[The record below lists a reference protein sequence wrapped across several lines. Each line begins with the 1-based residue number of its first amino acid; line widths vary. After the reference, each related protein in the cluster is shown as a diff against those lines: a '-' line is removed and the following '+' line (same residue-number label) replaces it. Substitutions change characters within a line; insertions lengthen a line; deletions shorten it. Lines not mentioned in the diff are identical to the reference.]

1 MDFSTTSGDETQ
13 MPDNYQLKISDTDQT
28 QKSDSDN
35 DETQMPENDEPPKN
49 QHTSQIF
56 HSRRKRI
63 ASDSHLNM
71 DESSQEIG
79 LDPDLADIVFRNPVR
94 KAAKRR
100 QISDVHDQ
108 QSYSDSDSH
117 SEYKPE
123 NESDS
128 PDSNSDFGNAADL
141 AAGSHSGSPELG
153 DNLSETQSSYP
164 TQPTVKKSLNKPK
177 ARGSKSTEITESQR
191 AKRVNFKN
199 LKQQSLDEALGR
211 AKQSQQ
217 EIDENRKKINLQVL
231 LSKENLK
238 KMHLGSGLIQ
248 KKRKIMKQCLQYVN
262 FVNVILVKYVVA
274 AHQIF

>member
-1 MDFSTTSGDETQ
+1 MDSSNSGDQTQ
-13 MPDNYQLKISDTDQT
+13 MTDNYQLKISDNDQT
-28 QKSDSDN
+28 QMSDSDN
-35 DETQMPENDEPPKN
+35 DQTQMSENDEPPKN

-71 DESSQEIG
+71 DESSQKIG
-79 LDPDLADIVFRNPVR
+79 LDPDLGSDSDEDVLFSKPVC

-100 QISDVHDQ
+100 QISDVHRQ

-128 PDSNSDFGNAADL
+128 PSDSNSDYGDAADL
-141 AAGSHSGSPELG
+141 GAGSDSGSPELG

-164 TQPTVKKSLNKPK
+164 TQPTVEKSLNKLK
-177 ARGSKSTEITESQR
+177 ASGSKSTEITESQR

-217 EIDENRKKINLQVL
+217 EIDENRKK
-231 LSKENLK
+231 K
-238 KMHLGSGLIQ
+238 
-248 KKRKIMKQCLQYVN
+248 
-262 FVNVILVKYVVA
+262 
-274 AHQIF
+274 